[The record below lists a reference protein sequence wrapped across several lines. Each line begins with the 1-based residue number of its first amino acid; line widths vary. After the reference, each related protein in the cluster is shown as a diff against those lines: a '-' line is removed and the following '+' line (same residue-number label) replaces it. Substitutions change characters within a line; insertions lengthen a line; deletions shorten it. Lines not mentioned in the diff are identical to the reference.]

1 MVGTELASESHVGQQ
16 IRRAL
21 RLWAWLHRVPVLNLF
36 WNASRVAVSY
46 IRRWEVHMLPSGVG
60 GGVTKYRHEL
70 CPAEWVGV
78 HVTAKSAAHK
88 YQLAETSERSNC
100 IVFLS
105 FFSCYGFLV
114 HPLPLTCI
122 FIMTHNAM
130 QILESGFIFVP
141 CTWLAPCFVL
151 MSLGSHV
158 KLVKPWL
165 WGFQRS
171 Q

>member
-78 HVTAKSAAHK
+78 HVTAKSAVSVGRDVRTLK
-88 YQLAETSERSNC
+88 LYC
-100 IVFLS
+100 FS
-105 FFSCYGFLV
+105 FFLFLLWVFV

-151 MSLGSHV
+151 MSLGSHF

>member
-1 MVGTELASESHVGQQ
+1 MVGTELTSESHVGQQ

-21 RLWAWLHRVPVLNLF
+21 RLWACLHRVPVLNLF

-60 GGVTKYRHEL
+60 GGVTKHRHEL

-105 FFSCYGFLV
+105 FFSYYGVFCSPIASDLHFYNDAQRHADSWERLYFCPV
-114 HPLPLTCI
+114 HLTCPVFRVDI
-122 FIMTHNAM
+122 ARF
-130 QILESGFIFVP
+130 S
-141 CTWLAPCFVL
+141 
-151 MSLGSHV
+151 
-158 KLVKPWL
+158 
-165 WGFQRS
+165 R
-171 Q
+171 